1 MSLMNY
7 TILSMP
13 SALLGAI
20 SSVVV
25 SNTRV
30 LSSYTKY
37 HHPSIMREV
46 ILLMRDTKKEQSND
60 GWKLVFH
67 METAA
72 QHLDDC

>member
-1 MSLMNY
+1 MNY

-13 SALLGAI
+13 SALLEAI

-25 SNTRV
+25 SNTGV

-46 ILLMRDTKKEQSND
+46 ILLVRDTKKEQSND